1 MAFRWCLN
9 LPGLPGRCH
18 LRFREPPRERKVQA
32 LAGDDRLEIGVLA
45 ERAPIGGA
53 ETTASLAA
61 RLAAGTG
68 GLARAAVLAAES
80 PCASAALR
88 LTGRGLL
95 GRAEGHQRRIGL
107 AEGLGHG

>member
-53 ETTASLAA
+53 EAAAAFAA
-61 RLAAGTG
+61 RLAAGPG
-68 GLARAAVLAAES
+68 GVAGAAGPAAES
-80 PCASAALR
+80 LRSIAALR
-88 LTGRGLL
+88 LTGRALL
-95 GRAEGHQRRIGL
+95 GSAEGQQGRSGL
-107 AEGLGHG
+107 AGQPGHH